1 MTFTD
6 GSSTVPVTLGPADTV
21 ERAAELLVRERALAL
36 PVVEASGKL
45 VGTFGVDDLARLL
58 LPRAVTLGVGLEEL
72 TDLDFVVDSL
82 EELRERMA
90 HVRTDPVGDHLGDGA
105 DRVLHPD
112 SSFTEAL
119 FLLHRLGR
127 DLPVVDPST
136 GRLVGM
142 VSPWDV
148 LSRLG

>member
-1 MTFTD
+1 MTFTETP
-6 GSSTVPVTLGPADTV
+6 STAPVTLRPEDTV
-21 ERAAELLVRERALAL
+21 ERAAELLIGERVLAL
-36 PVVEASGKL
+36 PVVEASGEF
-45 VGTFGVDDLARLL
+45 VGVFGLRHVAALL

-72 TDLDFVVDSL
+72 TDLDFVADSL
-82 EELRERMA
+82 EELRERMG
-90 HVRTDPVGDHLGDGA
+90 HVCTDPVADHLGDVA
-105 DRVLHPD
+105 ARVLHPD

-119 FLLHRLGR
+119 FLLHRLGE

-136 GRLVGM
+136 GKLVGM

>member
-1 MTFTD
+1 MTFTETP
-6 GSSTVPVTLGPADTV
+6 STAPVCLRAGDTV
-21 ERAAELLVRERALAL
+21 ERAAELLVRERVLAL
-36 PVVEASGKL
+36 PVVDGSGRL
-45 VGTFGVDDLARLL
+45 VGTFGVDDLSKLL

-72 TDLDFVVDSL
+72 ADLDFVADSV

-90 HVRTDPVGDHLGDGA
+90 HVCHDPVADHLGDGA
-105 DRVLHPD
+105 NRVLHPD

-119 FLLHRLGR
+119 FLLHRSGR

-136 GRLVGM
+136 GNLVRM

-148 LSRLG
+148 LARLG

>member
-1 MTFTD
+1 MSVADITRQD
-6 GSSTVPVTLGPADTV
+6 PVTLSPTDTV
-21 ERAAELLVRERALAL
+21 ERAAQVLVQERALAL

-45 VGTFGVDDLARLL
+45 VGTFGVDDLAKLL
-58 LPRAVTLGVGLEEL
+58 LPRAVTLDVGLEEL

-82 EELRERMA
+82 EELRERM
-90 HVRTDPVGDHLGDGA
+90 
-105 DRVLHPD
+105 DRVCEQPVRRYMDTETRRPLDPD

-119 FLLHRLGR
+119 FLLHRLGE

-136 GRLVGM
+136 GKLVGM